1 MEQYAEIIVDG
12 EPVGKGRPKFSRQ
25 GNYVK
30 TYTPEKT
37 ADYEN
42 LIRTV
47 YRLTAKNKQYQ
58 TVYFPADTPVS
69 VHIRAYYGIPICVLI
84 DYEKKHGADFCCTS
98 HAGTLYLDETAR
110 KIAYSRKDADSPVQK
125 NNVFCIRDLKDI
137 SVTLS
142 EPAVIHEN
150 IYCDILLTVVTERPV
165 SIAFTKVVKH
175 RVPCRYD
182 RVDSSMVKFREPPE
196 ILIIRN
202 MLIQMLSDNVTELKN
217 LFREQQAYQQN
228 IRQSEIHDAEILLM
242 LDAGYTD
249 DDVKRHYRV
258 MMKSFH
264 PDRNSGIDDSYAQ
277 KINHAYEVLKKEFQ
291 TK

>member
-1 MEQYAEIIVDG
+1 MMKCDICSQKIPFLSGTGKDG
-12 EPVGKGRPKFSRQ
+12 RYICRECRKWFPSVLRMQDYSFSQ
-25 GNYVK
+25 V
-30 TYTPEKT
+30 
-37 ADYEN
+37 
-42 LIRTV
+42 
-47 YRLTAKNKQYQ
+47 
-58 TVYFPADTPVS
+58 
-69 VHIRAYYGIPICVLI
+69 CVLI

-110 KIAYSRKDADSPVQK
+110 KIAYSRKGADSPVQK

-142 EPAVIHEN
+142 EPVVIHEN

-165 SIAFTKVVKH
+165 SIAFTRVVRH

-196 ILIIRN
+196 ILIMRN

-217 LFREQQAYQQN
+217 LFREQQAYQQK
-228 IRQSEIHDAEILLM
+228 IQQSEIHDAEILLM
-242 LDAGYTD
+242 LDTGYTD
-249 DDVKRHYRV
+249 DDVKSHYRM

-264 PDRNSGIDDSYAQ
+264 PDRNDIDDSYAQ
-277 KINHAYEVLKKEFQ
+277 KINHAYEVLKKEKKQGFF
-291 TK
+291 